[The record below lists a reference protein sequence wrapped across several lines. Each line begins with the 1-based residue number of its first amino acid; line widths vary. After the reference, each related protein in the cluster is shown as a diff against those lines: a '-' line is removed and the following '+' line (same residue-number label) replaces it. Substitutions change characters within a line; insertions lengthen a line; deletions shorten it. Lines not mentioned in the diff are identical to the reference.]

1 MTETTTLY
9 CANHPNVETVLRCNR
24 CEKPICVKCAV
35 KMPTG
40 YRCKECVK
48 SQMKIFDT
56 AELVDYP
63 IGFFVA
69 FLLSML
75 ASGIISTLGFIG
87 FYGWI
92 ILIAAAPTAGLIIA
106 EALRRAIRRH
116 RSASLYATILVA
128 LVLGALPITVGNL
141 IEFNSTGLIVQGIY
155 MVLVVPTV
163 YSSLSGI
170 QLFK

>member
-1 MTETTTLY
+1 MTETITLY

-24 CEKPICVKCAV
+24 CEKPICIKCAV
-35 KMPTG
+35 KTPTG

-63 IGFFVA
+63 VGFIVA
-69 FLLSML
+69 CLLSML

-87 FYGWI
+87 FYGWF
-92 ILIAAAPTAGLIIA
+92 ILVIAAPAAGLAIA
-106 EALRRAIRRH
+106 EILRRAIRRH
-116 RSASLYATILVA
+116 RSTSLYSTILIA
-128 LVLGALPITVGNL
+128 LVLGALPVTIGNL
-141 IEFNSTGLIVQGIY
+141 LVFNLIGLIVQGIY
-155 MVLVVPTV
+155 IVMVIPTV